1 VEGGEDRRGQAEV
14 EGEGDH
20 ETVPAP
26 LPLEAE
32 LEAVVRHRA
41 KESRERREGRAQ
53 KRSLLPYGMLRP
65 KPDAPSRDGS
75 GPEELD
81 REGERARGK
90 EERWKEERLRQM
102 GRDLLDEVAEG
113 SRYTPLRVIACRYVA
128 YSCFS
133 ILTGGGG
140 GGGGPKDT
148 KDNLLRR
155 YVCRYCFIPMTYI
168 CHSDIH
174 RHWATRWTK

>member
-1 VEGGEDRRGQAEV
+1 MEGGEDRRGQAEV

-53 KRSLLPYGMLRP
+53 KRSPPPYGMLRP

-75 GPEELD
+75 GPDELD
-81 REGERARGK
+81 REGERAREK

-113 SRYTPLRVIACRYVA
+113 SRYTPLRVIACRYV
-128 YSCFS
+128 SLS
-133 ILTGGGG
+133 IVAFRYLQEEEEEEAEEEEDRKT
-140 GGGGPKDT
+140 
-148 KDNLLRR
+148 RR
-155 YVCRYCFIPMTYI
+155 MISYVDMCEGIVLFR
-168 CHSDIH
+168 
-174 RHWATRWTK
+174 

>member
-1 VEGGEDRRGQAEV
+1 VAVEGGEDRRGQAEV

-41 KESRERREGRAQ
+41 KESRERRESRAQ

-113 SRYTPLRVIACRYVA
+113 SRYTPLRVIACRYVSRIVA
-128 YSCFS
+128 FRY
-133 ILTGGGG
+133 LQEEEEEEEDRKT
-140 GGGGPKDT
+140 
-148 KDNLLRR
+148 RR
-155 YVCRYCFIPMTYI
+155 IISYVDMCAGIVLFR
-168 CHSDIH
+168 
-174 RHWATRWTK
+174 